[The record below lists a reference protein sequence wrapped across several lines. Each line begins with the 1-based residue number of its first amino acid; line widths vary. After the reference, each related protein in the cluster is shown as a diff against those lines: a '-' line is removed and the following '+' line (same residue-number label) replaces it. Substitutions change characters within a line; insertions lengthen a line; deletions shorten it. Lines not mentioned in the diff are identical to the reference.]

1 MIEGCGYTAISLR
14 VKGINL
20 LVASLYLKC
29 DTPLH
34 CPPNSTIMSSVAAV
48 AADHV
53 GQWIIAGG
61 CNVSP
66 TELADCSFARQ
77 IGGHVMSVG
86 EPTTHSGG
94 ELHYAL
100 VSAGL
105 SEHAKLSLDWQ
116 APHRPHAS
124 LLTELRLQGQQAR
137 VHRLEEYQIKDAYH
151 LVRSRSA
158 SRPTHSSG
166 PRLHMRSSLRRLRC
180 IHS

>member
-1 MIEGCGYTAISLR
+1 MHKSGYEFFGGEAFGATKNGSKGGVAVFVRARVQAPATHQCMIEGCGYTAISLR

-34 CPPNSTIMSSVAAV
+34 CPPNSTIVSSVAAV

-94 ELHYAL
+94 ELDYVLVGACKAL
-100 VSAGL
+100 SGLAGPTSA
-105 SEHAKLSLDWQ
+105 
-116 APHRPHAS
+116 
-124 LLTELRLQGQQAR
+124 
-137 VHRLEEYQIKDAYH
+137 
-151 LVRSRSA
+151 
-158 SRPTHSSG
+158 
-166 PRLHMRSSLRRLRC
+166 PRQPSN
-180 IHS
+180 